1 MDPAKL
7 AEFSQQKMVPEAAK
21 KYLEKIVTDEM
32 LRGLK

>member
-7 AEFSQQKMVPEAAK
+7 AEFSQQKMVSEAAK

-32 LRGLK
+32 PRGLK